1 MFSFVTMYAFT
12 VMFGNEDN
20 EEQQVDRCF
29 DQKANVIIVLINLFL
44 CKILTLAIM
53 SPVNTMPFARRSAHL
68 MPVAYATTVVL
79 LTRSLF
85 VLPIR
90 PHSKTSA
97 SFTWTLANVEVTTP
111 SIIQE
116 VVQVRKCWHK

>member
-1 MFSFVTMYAFT
+1 
-12 VMFGNEDN
+12 MFGNEDN

-29 DQKANVIIVLINLFL
+29 DQKANVIIVLNYLFL

-111 SIIQE
+111 SIILE

>member
-20 EEQQVDRCF
+20 EEQQDDRCLH
-29 DQKANVIIVLINLFL
+29 QKANVIIVLINLFL
-44 CKILTLAIM
+44 CKILTLAII
-53 SPVNTMPFARRSAHL
+53 SPVNTMPFARRSVHL

-85 VLPIR
+85 VPPIQL
-90 PHSKTSA
+90 HSETSA

-111 SIIQE
+111 YIIQE